1 MATAAGLPTKRVK
14 EVPSVGWAGRPTTT
28 ECPRCGGFMVIE
40 PCFDFRVQRCVQC
53 GNLVDPV
60 ILQNRQHGPAAG
72 RKTVKSDSR
81 KKAA

>member
-1 MATAAGLPTKRVK
+1 MATGVGFPTKHAK
-14 EVPSVGWAGRPTTT
+14 EIPSVGWKGLLTTT

-60 ILQNRQHGPAAG
+60 ILQNRQYGPAAA